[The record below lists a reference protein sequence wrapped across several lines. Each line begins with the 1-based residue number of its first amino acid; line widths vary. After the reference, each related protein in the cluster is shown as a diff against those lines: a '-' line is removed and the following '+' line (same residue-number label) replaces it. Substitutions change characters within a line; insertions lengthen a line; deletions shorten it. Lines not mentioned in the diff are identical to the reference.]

1 MVSCVLLRLQ
11 QVETSSGGGGVVMV
25 RWQGAACVY
34 MLLSW
39 GDDATCD
46 ADTTNNQTTRCS
58 PLVRAH
64 APNIAEACK

>member
-11 QVETSSGGGGVVMV
+11 QVETSSGGGGVVVV

-39 GDDATCD
+39 GDDATCG
-46 ADTTNNQTTRCS
+46 ADTT
-58 PLVRAH
+58 
-64 APNIAEACK
+64 